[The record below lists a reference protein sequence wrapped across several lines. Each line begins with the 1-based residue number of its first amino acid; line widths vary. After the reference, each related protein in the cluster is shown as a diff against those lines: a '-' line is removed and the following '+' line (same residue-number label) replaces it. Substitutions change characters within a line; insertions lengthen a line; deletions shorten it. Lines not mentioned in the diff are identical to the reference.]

1 MIGVPRAIG
10 GMEFSCAARACCV
23 GAVCGGAVS
32 CASVPCR
39 TVACA
44 GDTIVVIF
52 TWPWATYVVANGA
65 VSCNGTCWSSVGDTN
80 MLRLTLLL
88 G

>member
-1 MIGVPRAIG
+1 MGGSTFGCDGTPCGLVTRAGEAI
-10 GMEFSCAARACCV
+10 V
-23 GAVCGGAVS
+23 GS
-32 CASVPCR
+32 
-39 TVACA
+39 
-44 GDTIVVIF
+44 F